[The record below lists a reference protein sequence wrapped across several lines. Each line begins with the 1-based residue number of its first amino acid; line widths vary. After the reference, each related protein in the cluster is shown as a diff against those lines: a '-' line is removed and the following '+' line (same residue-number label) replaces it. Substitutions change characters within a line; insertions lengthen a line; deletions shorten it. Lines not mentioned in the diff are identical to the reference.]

1 MTLRSPAR
9 PLVAALLITALIAGC
24 KSGGTTPIKTL
35 LDNPGQYDRQTVR
48 IAGTVTQTL
57 GVLGYGAYQVND
69 GSAGI
74 AVVTEQN
81 GAPREGTKVG
91 VEGEF
96 RSAFTVGSTTA
107 AAIIEHSRTT
117 Q

>member
-24 KSGGTTPIKTL
+24 KGGGTTPIKTL
-35 LDNPGQYDRQTVR
+35 LDNPGQYDR
-48 IAGTVTQTL
+48 QTL

>member
-9 PLVAALLITALIAGC
+9 RLAGALLLTALVAGC
-24 KSGGTTPIKTL
+24 KGGGTTPIKTL
-35 LDNPGQYDRQTVR
+35 LDNPGQYDHQTVR
-48 IAGTVTQTL
+48 IAGTVSKTL
-57 GVLGYGAYQVND
+57 GVLGYGAYQVDD
-69 GSAGI
+69 GTAGI

-81 GAPREGTKVG
+81 GAPREGARVG

-107 AAIIEHSRTT
+107 AAIIERSRTT

>member
-24 KSGGTTPIKTL
+24 KGGGTTPIKTL

-74 AVVTEQN
+74 AVVAVQN
-81 GAPREGTKVG
+81 GASRACTKGG